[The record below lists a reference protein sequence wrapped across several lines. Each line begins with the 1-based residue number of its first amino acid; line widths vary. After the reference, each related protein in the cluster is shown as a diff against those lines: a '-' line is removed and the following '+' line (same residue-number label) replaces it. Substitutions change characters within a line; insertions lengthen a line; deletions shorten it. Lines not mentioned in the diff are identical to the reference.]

1 MKLILNEWN
10 LPVSF
15 GLTVQDNMKWNEHI
29 HNIVKKLSKRLYM
42 LRLLKRSYACID
54 TIITVYTTII
64 RPVLEYACQVWHY
77 NIQQYLW
84 RYWKIQK
91 RALRIILPSQKYDE
105 AQITI
110 NITSLRD
117 RREKL
122 CEHFFEKNIDNENL
136 KDLLPQTILSG
147 YDLRPICK
155 YHNYVCRTERFKNS
169 FLPQTILEMYALKFV
184 IIM

>member
-1 MKLILNEWN
+1 MKSARIL
-10 LPVSF
+10 
-15 GLTVQDNMKWNEHI
+15 GLTVQDNMKCMNEHI
-29 HNIVKKLSKRLYM
+29 NNIVKKAGKRLYM
-42 LRLLKRSYACID
+42 LRLLKRSNACID
-54 TIITVYTTII
+54 TLITVYTTII

-77 NIQQYLW
+77 NIQQYLCEDIE
-84 RYWKIQK
+84 KIQK
-91 RALRIILPSQKYDE
+91 RAFGIILPWQNSDE
-105 AQITI
+105 ALITT

-122 CEHFFEKNIDNENL
+122 CEHFFEKNINNENL

-169 FLPQTILEMYALKFV
+169 FLPQSILK
-184 IIM
+184 INSK